1 MEDKELLEILKQYRD
16 LKIEKEAID
25 KQMSILKNKIIE
37 ELANRN
43 SSKIRVEDIS
53 VAYTNYVSNNFD
65 QTSFKKEHKDLF
77 NKYRK
82 LSESSKFTFS
92 VIKEFNES
100 MVIE

>member
-25 KQMSILKNKIIE
+25 KQMSILKNKIIK

-65 QTSFKKEHKDLF
+65 QASFKKEHEDLF

-82 LSESSKFTFS
+82 LTESSKFTFNT
-92 VIKEFNES
+92 IKEFNES

>member
-25 KQMSILKNKIIE
+25 KQMSILKNKIIG
-37 ELANRN
+37 ELINRN
-43 SSKIRVEDIS
+43 SSKIKVEDIS
-53 VAYTNYVSNNFD
+53 VTYTNYTSNTFD
-65 QTSFKKEHKDLF
+65 QTSFKKEHENLF

-82 LSESSKFTFS
+82 LTESSKFTFS